1 MRILLLS
8 SLTLALYAGTSDA
21 QTYRTAARADA
32 VEPGMTRPET
42 GEAAPAIAR
51 LQTPDEPRAR
61 RPHARRAQQM
71 ARAFHA
77 SQNADDTPRPGTPLP
92 LGEAVIVTETPQ
104 PDND

>member
-21 QTYRTAARADA
+21 QTYRTAARAD
-32 VEPGMTRPET
+32 VFEPGLNRAEA
-42 GEAAPAIAR
+42 GEDAPSAAHVQAR
-51 LQTPDEPRAR
+51 EEPQAR

-77 SQNADDTPRPGTPLP
+77 SQDASDAPRPGAPLP
-92 LGEAVIVTETPQ
+92 LGEAIIVTETPQ

>member
-21 QTYRTAARADA
+21 QTYRTAARAD
-32 VEPGMTRPET
+32 VFEPGLTRPDA
-42 GEAAPAIAR
+42 GEDAPSATR
-51 LQTPDEPRAR
+51 LRVREEPQAR
-61 RPHARRAQQM
+61 RRHARRAQQM

-77 SQNADDTPRPGTPLP
+77 THDGETPRGAEPLP

>member
-21 QTYRTAARADA
+21 QTYRAAARAD
-32 VEPGMTRPET
+32 VFEPGLDRPET
-42 GEAAPAIAR
+42 REDAPGAAR
-51 LQTPDEPRAR
+51 LQAAEEPQAR
-61 RPHARRAQQM
+61 RPHARQAQQM

-77 SQNADDTPRPGTPLP
+77 TRDGEAPRGSAPLP

>member
-8 SLTLALYAGTSDA
+8 SLTLALYAGPSDA
-21 QTYRTAARADA
+21 QTYRTAARAD
-32 VEPGMTRPET
+32 VFEPGMTRPEA
-42 GEAAPAIAR
+42 GESAPAAAR
-51 LQTPDEPRAR
+51 LQTPDEPHAR

-77 SQNADDTPRPGTPLP
+77 SQDADDAPRPGAPLP
-92 LGEAVIVTETPQ
+92 LGEAIIVTETPQ